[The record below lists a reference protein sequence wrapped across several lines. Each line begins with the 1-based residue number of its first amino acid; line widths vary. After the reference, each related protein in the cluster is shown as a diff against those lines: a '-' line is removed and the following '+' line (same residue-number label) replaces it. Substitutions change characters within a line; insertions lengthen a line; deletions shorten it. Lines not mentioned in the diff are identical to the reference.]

1 MDSIKT
7 ELNAYN
13 IRDLSPSIVLRSKH
27 NNAFKPQICGY
38 ILLQCIKIVLY
49 YY

>member
-13 IRDLSPSIVLRSKH
+13 IRDLSPKYCAQIKTYQYIRPK
-27 NNAFKPQICGY
+27 ICGY
-38 ILLQCIKIVLY
+38 VLLQSIIILLY